1 MNERQLRYLE
11 TIARQGSIQKASS
24 VLGRDTSTLNRVIR
38 AVGEELG
45 VLLFRRS
52 HSGVVPTPEGEVVLT
67 FGRKIHE
74 VFMKVRALGNG
85 TTSCPREWT
94 ESDVRYLIEIRQ
106 QKNISRA
113 ADELFIAQ
121 PSLSQAV
128 IQIEESLGASLFLR
142 TSEGVEETAVGSRI
156 LDYLEQVRS
165 LSRQMKIELEAYQQ
179 MKKGVLT
186 VGIPVNLAAY
196 VLPAV
201 LPEFSELYPGIR
213 VKFRENNS
221 IELERLLFQKK
232 VDFCVMHFQ
241 EESPGLQYEKFLDDP
256 FYLVLPM
263 SWHGR
268 FPFEK
273 NQPLTAVQ
281 IARLA
286 HEPFILVE
294 SRQKLR
300 LVGDQILNKAGII
313 PDVRYI
319 SKSMETTKRLV
330 AAGLGATFLPRSY
343 LTLFSGMDGLE
354 CFPIDRSVHALW
366 QLVAAYRK
374 EEEIPL
380 SARKF
385 LEISKREM
393 EKGL

>member
-11 TIARQGSIQKASS
+11 TIAEQGSIQKASS
-24 VLGRDTSTLNRVIR
+24 LLKRDASTLNRVVR
-38 AVGEELG
+38 SVGEELG
-45 VLLFRRS
+45 VTLFRRS
-52 HSGVVPTPEGEVVLT
+52 HSGVVPTPEGEVVLA
-67 FGRKIHE
+67 FGRRIRE
-74 VFMKVRALGNG
+74 IFMKIRTLGNIE
-85 TTSCPREWT
+85 TSYLREWT
-94 ESDVRYLIEIRQ
+94 ESDVCYLIEIRQ

-128 IQIEESLGASLFLR
+128 IQIEESLGISLFLR
-142 TSEGVEETAVGSRI
+142 TSEGVEETVAGGSI
-156 LDYLEQVRS
+156 LDQLEQVQA
-165 LSRQMKIELEAYQQ
+165 LSRQMRVELEAYQQ
-179 MKKGVLT
+179 MKKGILT

-201 LPEFSELYPGIR
+201 LPEFSELYPGIQ

-221 IELERLLFQKK
+221 MELERLLFQKK

-241 EESPGLQYEKFLDDP
+241 EESPGLQYEKFLEDP

-268 FPFEK
+268 FPFQK

-281 IARLA
+281 ISLLA
-286 HEPFILVE
+286 QEPFILVE

-300 LVGDQILNKAGII
+300 LVGDQILNCAGII
-313 PDVRYI
+313 PDVRYV

-343 LTLFSGMDGLE
+343 LTLFSGTEGLE
-354 CFPIDRSVHALW
+354 YFPIDRSVHALW

-374 EEEIPL
+374 EEELPL